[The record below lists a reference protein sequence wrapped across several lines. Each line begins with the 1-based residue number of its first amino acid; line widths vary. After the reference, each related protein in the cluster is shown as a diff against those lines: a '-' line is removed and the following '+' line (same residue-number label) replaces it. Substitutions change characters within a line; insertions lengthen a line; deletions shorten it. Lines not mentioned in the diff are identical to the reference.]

1 MIKNKIIDL
10 LSELKGFKIVT
21 TVVLL
26 SKKIQRDDKTLY
38 TTFHS
43 DSIVEA
49 IINESDIDG
58 VFDLLLIEEEG
69 KTHYVLI
76 KDFNTYMS
84 DLTLH
89 RAENIFTVI
98 IYKLLEKQKKLKCH
112 FKGYF
117 KINTKQNIKIPQKV
131 NMLDSKIMKK
141 NNKVSIYDLCRFQS
155 TLVPEDNGKQNPN

>member
-38 TTFHS
+38 TTFYS
-43 DSIVEA
+43 DSIAEA

-58 VFDLLLIEEEG
+58 VFDLLLIGEEG

-89 RAENIFTVI
+89 RAENIFTAI
-98 IYKLLEKQKKLKCH
+98 I
-112 FKGYF
+112 
-117 KINTKQNIKIPQKV
+117 
-131 NMLDSKIMKK
+131 
-141 NNKVSIYDLCRFQS
+141 
-155 TLVPEDNGKQNPN
+155 